1 MFRTRQLTTDRRAL
15 FSKNNIIVLKESV
28 NRRKAEMERKRKYWP
43 ADVSIRPDRCA
54 VMKGGGGMQGAYDK
68 ARNLSGM
75 QK

>member
-1 MFRTRQLTTDRRAL
+1 
-15 FSKNNIIVLKESV
+15 LKESG
-28 NRRKAEMERKRKYWP
+28 NRRKAEMEGKRKYLP
-43 ADVSIRPDRCA
+43 ADVSIRPDRYA